1 MSEWKTWNLRS
12 WNERLFGHF
21 FRSNDERASPVVIL
35 LVTADELARAA
46 GSADADA
53 DEVRDAFVEAV
64 RAGIRR
70 SKSLLEDAS
79 DYRGWPGPPRSE
91 FPPRFVAHLLF
102 TCIAASESSDELGDE
117 GSFVSRLRDLTQ
129 DQLPEHSLQMLPRLW
144 EHLAAW
150 LKVNEGRF
158 RPLILPNPGGL
169 TRIGYTV
176 KLAFPDRRD
185 QRQLSDL
192 LDRASLAGHEPPVG
206 RVLSLVGSE
215 RNRFRRSFLLAF
227 DEFRRLFESSG
238 GRSAPRLVDHRFWAA
253 VREASLR
260 GRGQVRLSDVAVRLS
275 MLGEE
280 EEDRLALFA
289 VADERTDSAVVAFAD
304 LPVSYGPWRFAVV
317 PKAAEALD
325 ADQLD
330 RIARAV
336 LKGSLRLPKLS
347 SHVDQGLLPFVAG
360 PHGLLELAGQDQLG
374 EVAIAL
380 VRKQTAA
387 DFLRVTGNRAC
398 STRPSCY
405 DGWIQVHDPRLRT
418 LPFAELEGTP
428 LSRTWIL
435 QQSLSATCSRLA
447 GGIRVDGGWLGVRE
461 MLPRVVAPGASA
473 LALKGPEGNMPLTTI
488 DDDTWAFPPR
498 DIAGEY
504 ALVVSGDGIEDR
516 RTIRFHPA
524 TASESFKP
532 ASDPEA
538 WIVEEVR
545 GTGTLSSSIP
555 FADEVRNEDCAPF
568 WERAAFLGQD
578 VGVFVASED
587 LAAWKVVHFAGR
599 FLGARAGV
607 RGDGSIPSR
616 QAASPNARR
625 RWRKFLFDST
635 PDSSDPQ
642 FGEARRRVKAGT
654 SAQADLPRL
663 NLDQSVPDL
672 APPRLASPSDA
683 AGRLVRI
690 VAGRAAAR
698 SGIDW
703 SEWSELTQR
712 VLDIDESLQQRVTR
726 AWMEA
731 GLIDVASCAR
741 WWHRA
746 VFARLPR
753 LVAFK
758 IGEIF
763 GTTLSGLALPT
774 TVEEVRRA
782 ATRIGMLVEDR
793 FSVSPFVPRT
803 LSLRAPNRRALE
815 DLASACH
822 LRLQWLDLA
831 SLGMMDSSRHD
842 GTSAPPEHYERST
855 RWSRWSLKLGEYPN
869 VTVEH
874 HMRRDR
880 PDYWITSHA
889 GRRVWF
895 YDLNLARAW
904 AAALLGEPVVNAVG
918 DALLEAHHAFLPLPV
933 ARALSVLGA
942 GLSGPVDARYRYA
955 VGNPRLREFA
965 LDIVS
970 RTFDPSRLAVP
981 ATKQATG

>member
-1 MSEWKTWNLRS
+1 MSEWKTWNLQS
-12 WNERLFGHF
+12 WNERLLGHF
-21 FRSNDERASPVVIL
+21 FRSNDERASPVVVL
-35 LVTADELARAA
+35 LVTADELARAT
-46 GSADADA
+46 GNADADA
-53 DEVRDAFVEAV
+53 DEARDAFVEAV
-64 RAGIRR
+64 RSGIRR

-79 DYRGWPGPPRSE
+79 DYQGWPGPPRSE
-91 FPPRFVAHLLF
+91 SPPRFVAHLLF

-129 DQLPEHSLQMLPRLW
+129 DQLPEHSLQILPRLW
-144 EHLAAW
+144 KHLVAW
-150 LKVNEGRF
+150 LKANEGRF
-158 RPLILPNPGGL
+158 RPLILPNPGGF

-192 LDRASLAGHEPPVG
+192 LNRAGLAGHEPPVG

-215 RNRFRRSFLLAF
+215 RSRFRRSFLLAF

-260 GRGQVRLSDVAVRLS
+260 GRGQAGLSNVAVRLS

-280 EEDRLALFA
+280 PEDRLALFA
-289 VADERTDSAVVAFAD
+289 VADERTESAVVAFAD

-325 ADQLD
+325 ANQLG
-330 RIARAV
+330 RIVDAT
-336 LKGSLRLPKLS
+336 LDGSLRLPKLS
-347 SHVDQGLLPFVAG
+347 SHVDQGLIPFFIG
-360 PHGLLELAGQDQLG
+360 PHGLLELAGPDQLG
-374 EVAIAL
+374 EVSLAL
-380 VRKQTAA
+380 VRREMAA
-387 DFLRVTGNRAC
+387 DFLRVTGNRASSC
-398 STRPSCY
+398 RPSCY
-405 DGWIQVHDPRLRT
+405 EGWVQVHDPRLRT
-418 LPFAELEGTP
+418 LASAELEGTS

-435 QQSLSATCSRLA
+435 QKSLNPTSSRLV
-447 GGIRVDGGWLGVRE
+447 GGIRADGGWLGVRE

-473 LALKGPEGNMPLTTI
+473 LALKGAEGDMSLTNLG
-488 DDDTWAFPPR
+488 DDTWAFPPK
-498 DIAGEY
+498 DIAGQY
-504 ALVVSGDGIEDR
+504 AMVIMGDGMEDL
-516 RTIRFHPA
+516 RTIRFHAA
-524 TASESFKP
+524 TASESFKS
-532 ASDPEA
+532 ASDPES

-545 GTGTLSSSIP
+545 GTGTLSSSMP
-555 FADEVRNEDCAPF
+555 FTDEVRNDDCAPF

-578 VGVFVASED
+578 VGVFVASAD

-599 FLGARAGV
+599 FLGACGGL
-607 RGDGSIPSR
+607 RGDRAPSR
-616 QAASPNARR
+616 QVASPNARR
-625 RWRKFLFDST
+625 RWRKMLFDST
-635 PDSSDPQ
+635 PDWSDPQ
-642 FGEARRRVKAGT
+642 FGDARRQVKAGA
-654 SAQADLPRL
+654 SSQAHLPKLDLE
-663 NLDQSVPDL
+663 QAAPDL

-683 AGRLVRI
+683 VGRLVRI

-731 GLIDVASCAR
+731 GLIDLASCAR

-753 LVAFK
+753 LIAFK
-758 IGEIF
+758 VGENF
-763 GTTLSGLALPT
+763 GAALSGLALST
-774 TVEEVRRA
+774 TVDEVRRT
-782 ATRIGMLVEDR
+782 ATRIGILLEDR
-793 FSVSPFVPRT
+793 FSVSPFVPPT
-803 LSLRAPNRRALE
+803 LSLRALDRRALE

-822 LRLQWLDLA
+822 VRIQWIDLA
-831 SLGMMDSSRHD
+831 RLGMEDSSRHD

-855 RWSRWSLKLGEYPN
+855 RWLRWSLRLGEYPD

-880 PDYWITSHA
+880 PDYWLASRA

-895 YDLNLARAW
+895 YDFNLARAW

-918 DALLEAHHAFLPLPV
+918 DAFLEAHHAFLPLPI
-933 ARALSVLGA
+933 ARVLSVLGA
-942 GLSGPVDARYRYA
+942 GMSGPVDAKYRYA
-955 VGNPRLREFA
+955 VGSRRLRDFA

-981 ATKQATG
+981 ATEQTTG